1 MQDIIVIELFCGTA
15 GVTACFKRYGF
26 GNAMAVD
33 KTKHPGL
40 LAGVI
45 SLDLTSTAD
54 QQLVLEWLEHPA
66 VKAVFIAP
74 PCGTASAA
82 RAIDLPGE
90 NAPRP
95 LRTLDEPD
103 GIQGLTANEL
113 ARVSAANILYAF
125 TVEVLERCC
134 KLQILCMIENPRNSL
149 FWFVTVWVESSATA
163 DLFVQDHQ
171 ACMYGSKRP
180 KFTRLAANFEQV
192 HTISALC
199 DGNHPHEPW
208 GIVRTGNK
216 RTFATALE
224 VHYPKALCEAI
235 VKAFTLKFIQL
246 GLQMD
251 PSMPSLYHAAK
262 ASTGTQ
268 AVSMKLP
275 PTVPPYKHKYVVFML
290 NNVLVWPTQHAIPVE
305 HKLIHEVTFGG
316 VLCVNERPH
325 YQERILHELALWK
338 VDFSWDSFEQFAGSF
353 DCLRILGVQWE
364 PNEFVEKAL
373 QVEHPMDSLT
383 TLPDELKFATQ
394 QMLKLSPGDVAR
406 RRADFFKYWSARAK
420 ELVPEEAKLKSQ
432 MDPVVANAVRQKR
445 LKLFAEMLAFYKY
458 PDKEVVNELV
468 HGADLVGDVPTTRM
482 LPVKFTP
489 ALLTVEA
496 LRSQSKLRRP
506 HVAQDCRSS
515 GDTEID
521 I

>member
-1 MQDIIVIELFCGTA
+1 
-15 GVTACFKRYGF
+15 
-26 GNAMAVD
+26 
-33 KTKHPGL
+33 
-40 LAGVI
+40 
-45 SLDLTSTAD
+45 
-54 QQLVLEWLEHPA
+54 
-66 VKAVFIAP
+66 
-74 PCGTASAA
+74 
-82 RAIDLPGE
+82 
-90 NAPRP
+90 
-95 LRTLDEPD
+95 
-103 GIQGLTANEL
+103 
-113 ARVSAANILYAF
+113 
-125 TVEVLERCC
+125 
-134 KLQILCMIENPRNSL
+134 
-149 FWFVTVWVESSATA
+149 
-163 DLFVQDHQ
+163 
-171 ACMYGSKRP
+171 
-180 KFTRLAANFEQV
+180 
-192 HTISALC
+192 
-199 DGNHPHEPW
+199 
-208 GIVRTGNK
+208 
-216 RTFATALE
+216 
-224 VHYPKALCEAI
+224 
-235 VKAFTLKFIQL
+235 
-246 GLQMD
+246 
-251 PSMPSLYHAAK
+251 LYHAAK

-420 ELVPEEAKLKSQ
+420 ELVPEEAKLKSE

-445 LKLFAEMLAFYKY
+445 LKLFAEMLDFYKY